1 MSDHN
6 PTSATADLSVLA
18 HLRSGLVNAAGV
30 TDFADQGVLL
40 PLAAGIAL
48 LLALSGWRRG
58 ALAWTAAIGGTLA
71 LILLLKLRF
80 FACGH
85 FLPDSGV
92 GNPSGHTAA
101 AAAVYGGLV
110 AMILR
115 FIWDDGRWA
124 FFCAVI
130 TGVLL
135 AVVIGRSRLILD
147 LHSMAE
153 VVVGGAIGIAG
164 AASFVVLAGA
174 PSHAVRIER
183 LVLTGLVAAVAM
195 LYGFHI
201 PAEAAIKSIATSVW
215 PLSQCI

>member
-30 TDFADQGVLL
+30 TDFGDQGVLL

-85 FLPDSGV
+85 FLLDSGV

-115 FIWDDGRWA
+115 FWDDGRWA
-124 FFCAVI
+124 FFCAVT

-135 AVVIGRSRLILD
+135 AVVIGWSRLILD
-147 LHSMAE
+147 THSMAE
-153 VVVGGAIGIAG
+153 VVVGGVIGIAG

-183 LVLTGLVAAVAM
+183 LVLTGLVAVAM
-195 LYGFHI
+195 LYGFQM
-201 PAEAAIKSIATSVW
+201 PVEAAIKSIATSVW
-215 PLSQCI
+215 PFSQCI

>member
-1 MSDHN
+1 
-6 PTSATADLSVLA
+6 
-18 HLRSGLVNAAGV
+18 
-30 TDFADQGVLL
+30 L

-124 FFCAVI
+124 FFCAVT

-135 AVVIGRSRLILD
+135 AVVIGRSRVILD
-147 LHSMAE
+147 THSMAE
-153 VVVGGAIGIAG
+153 VVVGGVIGIAG

-183 LVLTGLVAAVAM
+183 LVLTGLVAVAM
-195 LYGFHI
+195 LYGFHM
-201 PAEAAIKSIATSVW
+201 PVEAAIKSIATSVW
-215 PLSQCI
+215 PFSQCI

>member
-1 MSDHN
+1 MA
-6 PTSATADLSVLA
+6 PRSACLDSRNWRHA
-18 HLRSGLVNAAGV
+18 RSHSAPEV
-30 TDFADQGVLL
+30 
-40 PLAAGIAL
+40 AL
-48 LLALSGWRRG
+48 
-58 ALAWTAAIGGTLA
+58 
-71 LILLLKLRF
+71 

-124 FFCAVI
+124 FFCAVT

-135 AVVIGRSRLILD
+135 VVVIGRSRLILD
-147 LHSMAE
+147 THSMAE

-164 AASFVVLAGA
+164 AASFVVLIRML
-174 PSHAVRIER
+174 SVSN
-183 LVLTGLVAAVAM
+183 GL
-195 LYGFHI
+195 
-201 PAEAAIKSIATSVW
+201 
-215 PLSQCI
+215 C

>member
-30 TDFADQGVLL
+30 TDFGDQGVLL

-85 FLPDSGV
+85 FLPDTGV

-124 FFCAVI
+124 FFCAVT

-135 AVVIGRSRLILD
+135 AVVIGRSRVILD
-147 LHSMAE
+147 THSMAE

-174 PSHAVRIER
+174 PLLAVRIER
-183 LVLTGLVAAVAM
+183 LVLTGLVAVAM
-195 LYGFHI
+195 LYGFHM
-201 PAEAAIKSIATSVW
+201 PVEAAIKSIATSVW
-215 PLSQCI
+215 PFSQCI